1 MRFDL
6 ISAVPTIFEGWR
18 EASILARGQAAGAIA
33 IHVHN
38 LRDFSTDK
46 HRTVD
51 DYPYGGGAGMVLKPE
66 PLFAAVEAVR
76 EMARPAGLVV
86 LMTPQGEPFGQ
97 HLARELAAAER
108 LIMICGRYEGV
119 DERVREHLVDR
130 QVSIG
135 DYVVTGGELPAMVV
149 VDAVARLVP
158 GVLGASD
165 STADESFTEPLLEYP
180 QYTRP
185 ADFRGWTVPDE
196 LLSGHHERVRLWRR
210 MQQLRRTLER
220 RPDLLR
226 QGRLSAQDRR
236 LMARIVSETE
246 APPEGG
252 ETR

>member
-38 LRDFSTDK
+38 LRDYSTDK

-76 EMARPAGLVV
+76 EMASPAGLVV

-97 HLARELAAAER
+97 DLARELAAAER
-108 LIMICGRYEGV
+108 LILICGRYEGV

-165 STADESFTEPLLEYP
+165 SAADESFTEPLLEYP

-226 QGRLSAQDRR
+226 QGRLSDQDRR

-246 APPEGG
+246 APPGGG